1 MALVVARESF
11 KEVWADWENL
21 LSHCPG
27 QRVFQ
32 TPTWH
37 HLWWKEMGGDAEL
50 RLTAFREEGRL
61 VGLAPLMAKNGDL
74 SFLGDTDLWD
84 YHDFLV
90 APGRDKDFF
99 TALFEV
105 IDPQPWKAFTL
116 TSVPES
122 SLCLAY
128 LPKLCAARGYTL
140 EQASEDVSPGVALPA
155 TWDEYLARLSKKDR
169 HELRRKLRRLE
180 SQAAFKWYAV
190 PSQPKANDPEALS
203 NDLSDFFALMGQSRE
218 EKATFLTP
226 DREAFFRR
234 MAANLA
240 DAGFLRLFFMEIEGK
255 RVAAALC
262 FDYGHTRFLYNSG
275 HNPDYYHLS
284 VGLLLNAMCLR
295 QAIEEGKGYFDFLR
309 GNEPYKYDLGAKDV
323 NLYRLVIRR

>member
-11 KEVWADWENL
+11 KEIWADWEVL

-27 QRVFQ
+27 QPVFQ

-50 RLTAFREEGRL
+50 RLTTFREEGRL

-90 APGRDKDFF
+90 APGKDKDFF
-99 TALFEV
+99 STLFDV

-116 TSVPES
+116 TSVPET

-128 LPKLCAARGYTL
+128 LPELCTAHGYTL

-180 SQAAFKWYAV
+180 SQANFKWYAI
-190 PSQPKANDPEALS
+190 PSAPNNPETL
-203 NDLSDFFALMGQSRE
+203 NKDLSDFFALMGQGRK
-218 EKATFLTP
+218 EKADFLTP

-234 MAANLA
+234 MAARLA
-240 DAGFLRLFFMEIEGK
+240 DAGFLRLFFMEVEGK
-255 RVAAALC
+255 RVASALC
-262 FDYGHTRFLYNSG
+262 FDYGNSRFLYNSG
-275 HNPDYYHLS
+275 LNPDYYHLS

-295 QAIEEGKGYFDFLR
+295 QAIEEGKSYFDFLR
-309 GNEPYKYDLGAKDV
+309 GDEPYKYDLGAKDV